1 MLKKEKLLIVLIGFL
16 LFIVV
21 FSFIQENSKITYFDS
36 DQNNK
41 NPELSADLEGI
52 ENIVIT
58 NVERNSNISGYGLL
72 FFEDTLT
79 FKNLNNNPI
88 SSVYFG
94 IPEDVSE
101 NLVFLEAIGIDK
113 NTLLIEN
120 SNMIMKGLEMII
132 IYFNSPLLPHQTRT
146 ITINHIYKDIL
157 SYRLFEPDQIISL
170 SVAIY
175 PLLPYKIEDARTIF
189 CYPETASNVEGGWGF
204 VDAGRYEVVFSL
216 DLVKEDLGI
225 DYISPFL
232 ENLGDKISSII
243 FFACN
248 DRTKLETKEINR
260 EIFISPW
267 GIIRVKE
274 EFSLENLGE
283 IDFYILPFKI
293 PYHAKNLYISD
304 DLGEILGVTIEDVG
318 HTKFK
323 LVEINLIENRVR
335 LIPNSTFNF
344 NIEYNLPFENYA
356 SLNWFQ
362 ESIQIDLLTTTYD
375 YLGRAQTTNVIIDG
389 CYTVDFV
396 TSSPEAIKKSAGTTI
411 LVYRSD
417 FICPTESMVIQFT
430 FTIDIFDILLRPIIF
445 IIIISLIASLYV
457 LIIKTRKKD
466 RDITGLETRF
476 VPINEIREFCSLYE
490 EKNALILEI
499 RQAEEDSKRKKM
511 AKKRFKNILDK
522 NTSKIDE
529 IQFEIN
535 PFKKVLMETSEV
547 FEKIVKRL
555 DVLEAERT
563 SVKDSLSLLESRY
576 KRGRLPSRAAY
587 IKLSEDFKKR
597 GKKINRTI
605 DKLIQQL
612 RSYLL

>member
-1 MLKKEKLLIVLIGFL
+1 MLKKEKLLFVLIGFL
-16 LFIVV
+16 LVIVV
-21 FSFIQENSKITYFDS
+21 FSSTQENSTIKYFGS
-36 DQNNK
+36 NQSNK

-52 ENIVIT
+52 ENIIVT
-58 NVERNSNISGYGLL
+58 NAERISNISGYGLL

-94 IPEDVSE
+94 IPVDITE

-113 NTLLIEN
+113 NTLKIEK

-132 IYFNSPLLPHQTRT
+132 IYFDSPLLPHQTST
-146 ITINHIYKDIL
+146 ITINHIYKDLL
-157 SYRLFEPDQIISL
+157 SFTIFDDQVITF

-175 PLLPYKIEDARTIF
+175 PLLPYRIEDAITYF
-189 CYPETASNVEGGWGF
+189 NYPETASNVEGGWGF
-204 VDAGRYEVVFSL
+204 VDAGRYRVVFTFDTL
-216 DLVKEDLGI
+216 KEDLGI
-225 DYISPFL
+225 DHFSPFL
-232 ENLGDKISSII
+232 ENLEDKISSII
-243 FFACN
+243 FFAYN
-248 DRTKLETKEINR
+248 DRTKLEMKEINR

-274 EFSLENLGE
+274 EFSLGNLGE
-283 IDFYILPFKI
+283 IDFLTIPFKI
-293 PYHAKNLYISD
+293 PYHANNLYISD
-304 DLGEILGVTIEDVG
+304 DLGEILGVTIEDFG
-318 HTKFK
+318 HTKYK
-323 LVEINLIENRVR
+323 LVEINLMDNRVR
-335 LIPNSTFNF
+335 LGPNTTFNF
-344 NIEYNLPFENYA
+344 NVEYNLPFENYV

-362 ESIQIDLLTTTYD
+362 ESVQIDLLTTTYD
-375 YLGRAQTTNVIIDG
+375 YLGTAQTTKLMIDG

-411 LVYRSD
+411 LVYTSD
-417 FICPTESMVIQFT
+417 FICPTESKVIQFT

-445 IIIISLIASLYV
+445 IIVISLITSTFV

-466 RDITGLETRF
+466 SDLSGLETKF

-511 AKKRFKNILDK
+511 AKKKFKNILDK

-529 IQFEIN
+529 IQVEIN

-547 FEKIVKRL
+547 FENIVKRL

-563 SVKDSLSLLESRY
+563 SVKDSISLLESRY

-612 RSYLL
+612 RSYLI